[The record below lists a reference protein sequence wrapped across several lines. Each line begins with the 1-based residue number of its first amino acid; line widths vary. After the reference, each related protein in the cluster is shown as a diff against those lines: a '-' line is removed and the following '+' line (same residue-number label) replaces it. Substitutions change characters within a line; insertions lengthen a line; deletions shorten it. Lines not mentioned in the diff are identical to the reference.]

1 MAEGVV
7 MDAVVQ
13 VLVRDVT
20 DAVYVHGQYVFGF
33 QTQFEDM
40 KRELSLM
47 RAFLTDT
54 EKIKGKYKTL
64 KPILDDLR
72 KLVYDADDLVMDCI
86 IRAKYW
92 KSKGTSSSYHLSPR
106 ELLFRYQTGRKL
118 TCVNK
123 RIVRLKGDLNSYLT
137 PVSRT
142 SEGSSSKRRF
152 NLPVFNQSD
161 VVGLTEDVET
171 IKGWIFLDHKEELH
185 RIGIV
190 GMAGLGKTTIAQK
203 IFEDKDVI
211 ARFKERIWV
220 TVSQNVDENE
230 IVTNILD
237 DLKVNDRSGNLLLK
251 ISEVLTKKAYLIVM
265 DDVWK
270 TGTWWEKISSGLPE
284 TKEQSSCIIIT
295 SRNEDVLKGMG
306 VVEERIHRPKL
317 LNEEEGWSLF
327 CKVAKVN
334 SALEETGK
342 NIVKKCGGLPL
353 AIKTIG
359 GLLKSKNQILK
370 EWERIYLNFHAK
382 LEEKSNSSLAESNRS
397 SVMASLQLSYDELP
411 TDLKHCILCFSIYAE
426 DYEISAEQLVRWWVG
441 EGFVRDEG
449 TETARDVAYEN
460 LSELISRCLVEVVQR
475 RNYDGKVYNCKMH
488 DLVRDLTIKI
498 AREED
503 FSSFDKG
510 NRQVPTVN
518 TRRLRVT
525 GEMDLHALDGNSKL
539 RALLCMPN
547 CSIRLNRSRGLAKVR
562 SLRVLDFSHIKLDKI
577 SLGDLWRW
585 ITSQKRLAYLNLRN
599 AAKLVELPDS
609 IGKLWA
615 LQILILGE
623 CKNLKKVSVLIATL
637 SELTVLDVGNCPLL
651 QCLPQGLSRL
661 SNLQELYG
669 FKIASSTDTK
679 GCHLGELKDLPN
691 LRVLQVDIKE
701 ESIIKVEEVTVLAQL
716 NHLRVLSINAGD
728 SEDKDILRKLDML
741 CLPTCLEELYLRHY
755 FGESTP
761 QWMNPTSLPQ
771 LQYLCIEDSKVL
783 SNINNDFWGKED
795 KTWKIVG
802 LCLKFLPKLEVEWSL
817 VQRGIPSLRF
827 VEVSHCNSLK
837 SFPCNVEGLGIW
849 RRVEKDKVEEEKEE
863 IKEEEKKEETKEEDK
878 KEEIKEEEKKEEI
891 KEEEIKVEDNC

>member
-13 VLVRDVT
+13 VLVRDVA
-20 DAVYVHGQYVFGF
+20 DAVYVHGQCVFGF
-33 QTQFEDM
+33 QTQFEAM
-40 KRELSLM
+40 RNELTLM

-54 EKIKGKYKTL
+54 EKIKRKYEIL
-64 KPILDDLR
+64 KPILVDLR
-72 KLVYDADDLVMDCI
+72 KLVYEADDLMMDCI
-86 IRAKYW
+86 IRTKYW
-92 KSKGTSSSYHLSPR
+92 KSKGTFSCYHLSPR
-106 ELLFRYQTGRKL
+106 ELFFRYQTGKKL
-118 TCVNK
+118 TYINK
-123 RIVRLKGDLNSYLT
+123 RIVQMKGTLRSYL
-137 PVSRT
+137 PAVDRS

-161 VVGLTEDVET
+161 VVGLTEDVRT
-171 IKGWIFLDHKEELH
+171 IKGWILPHKEELH
-185 RIGIV
+185 RIGTV
-190 GMAGLGKTTIAQK
+190 GMGGLGKTTIAQK
-203 IFEDKDVI
+203 IFKDKQVI
-211 ARFKERIWV
+211 ASFEERIWV
-220 TVSQNVDENE
+220 TVSQNVDEDE
-230 IVTNILD
+230 IVRSILD
-237 DLKVNDRSGNLLLK
+237 DLKVNDRSGNLLHK
-251 ISEVLTKKAYLIVM
+251 MSEVLTRKAYLIFM

-270 TGTWWEKISSGLPE
+270 IAAWWENISSGLPK
-284 TKEQSSCIIIT
+284 TKEHSSCIIIT
-295 SRNEDVLKGMG
+295 SRNEYVLKRMG
-306 VVEERIHRPKL
+306 VVEERVHRPKL
-317 LNEEEGWSLF
+317 LSEEEGWSLF
-327 CKVAKVN
+327 CKVAFLSSKAN
-334 SALEETGK
+334 SELEETGK

-359 GLLKSKNQILK
+359 GLLSSKSQILN
-370 EWERIYLNFHAK
+370 EWNRIYENFHAK
-382 LEEKSNSSLAESNRS
+382 LEEESNSSEAESDRTT
-397 SVMASLQLSYDELP
+397 VMASLKLSYDELP
-411 TDLKHCILCFSIYAE
+411 TDLQHCILCLSIYAE
-426 DYEISAEQLVRWWVG
+426 DYEIRAEQFVRWWVG
-441 EGFVRDEG
+441 EGFVRDKG
-449 TETARDVAYEN
+449 TETARDVAYCY
-460 LSELISRCLVEVVQR
+460 LSELISTCLTEVVQR
-475 RNYDGKVYNCKMH
+475 RNYDGRVYNCKIH
-488 DLVRDLTIKI
+488 DMVRDLIIKI

-510 NRQVPTVN
+510 NRQVPTVD
-518 TRRLRVT
+518 TRRLGVT
-525 GEMDLHALDGNSKL
+525 GEMNLHALEGNSKL
-539 RALLCMPN
+539 RALLW
-547 CSIRLNRSRGLAKVR
+547 
-562 SLRVLDFSHIKLDKI
+562 
-577 SLGDLWRW
+577 DLWRW

-609 IGKLWA
+609 IGKLWG

-623 CKNLKKVSVLIATL
+623 CKNLEKVSVLIANL

-669 FKIASSTDTK
+669 FKIASSTDTN

-701 ESIIKVEEVTVLAQL
+701 ESIIKDEEVTVLAQL

-771 LQYLCIEDSKVL
+771 LQYLCIEDSRVL
-783 SNINNDFWGKED
+783 GHINSDFWGKEG

-802 LCLKFLPKLEVEWSL
+802 LCLKFLPKLQVEWSM
-817 VQRGIPSLRF
+817 VRRGMPSLRF

-837 SFPCNVEGLGIW
+837 SFPFNVEGLGIW

-891 KEEEIKVEDNC
+891 KDEEIKVEDKC